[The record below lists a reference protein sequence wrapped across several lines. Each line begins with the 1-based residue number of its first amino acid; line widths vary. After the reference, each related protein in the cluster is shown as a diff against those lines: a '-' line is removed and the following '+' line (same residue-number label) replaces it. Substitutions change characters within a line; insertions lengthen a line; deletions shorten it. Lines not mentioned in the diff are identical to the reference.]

1 MIGLHKTRT
10 AIGIDVGARSIKAVQ
25 LHQSGGRYHTAAIS
39 AIPRPVADQ
48 ELSGDELRELRRVL
62 KRQGFQGRDVVLAA
76 PDKALLRGVFDLP
89 RQVSGAPVAQIARME
104 LARMHQIA
112 PDSFEMICWEPPSSD
127 QPQSK
132 MQAIAVGCPHTTA
145 NAFLDQFE
153 ENGFNVCGLDIRS
166 AAAARACA
174 PLILTP
180 PAITAILD
188 VGWSATKLLL
198 VCGGSIIYERL
209 LMDQCLSKLIS
220 RLGEKFDLAMTA
232 ACQVLDT
239 IGLSV
244 AADVQELDEQ
254 SLAVIYKIA
263 RTHFDGVLEELR
275 APFTYV
281 NHQYPG
287 GGIQRLL
294 LIGGGASIAGLAPY
308 LHESL
313 RIEIATATASDVL
326 ESAPHLLAKANHPAA
341 TVALGL
347 AKFTGA

>member
-1 MIGLHKTRT
+1 MRGFHKTRT

-25 LHQSGGRYHTAAIS
+25 LHRFGGHYRTAAIS
-39 AIPRPVADQ
+39 AVPRPAADQ
-48 ELSGDELRELRRVL
+48 ELEGDEMRELRRVL

-76 PDKALLRGVFDLP
+76 PDTALLRGVFDLP

-104 LARMHQIA
+104 LARMHQVA
-112 PDSFEMICWEPPSSD
+112 PDSFEMVCWEPPASGS
-127 QPQSK
+127 PQST
-132 MQAIAVGCPHTTA
+132 MQAIAAGCPHATA

-153 ENGFNVCGLDIRS
+153 EHGFNVCALDIRS

-174 PLILTP
+174 PLILAP

-209 LMDQCLSKLIS
+209 LMDQCLSKLIA
-220 RLGEKFDLAMTA
+220 RLSERFDLAVNA
-232 ACQVLDT
+232 VCQVLDT
-239 IGLSV
+239 IGLS
-244 AADVQELDEQ
+244 AAATMQELDEQ
-254 SLAVIYKIA
+254 SLAVIHKIA
-263 RTHFDGVLEELR
+263 RAHFDVVLEELR
-275 APFTYV
+275 APFGYA

-287 GGIQRLL
+287 GGIARML

-308 LHESL
+308 LQEGLH
-313 RIEIATATASDVL
+313 IEVATATASDVL

-341 TVALGL
+341 IVALGL